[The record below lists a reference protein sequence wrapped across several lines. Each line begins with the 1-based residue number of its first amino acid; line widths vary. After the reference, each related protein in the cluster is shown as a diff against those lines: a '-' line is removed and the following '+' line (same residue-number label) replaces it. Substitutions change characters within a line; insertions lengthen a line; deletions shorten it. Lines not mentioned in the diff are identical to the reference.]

1 MRSLSVA
8 EVVPVLNSIATGRVS
23 LPSTTVPSIIPLIDA
38 LLRYADQSYPA
49 KLILPSKSVPAEAV
63 GDAIVP
69 LEP

>member
-8 EVVPVLNSIATGRVS
+8 TVVPVLNVNAVGTESV
-23 LPSTTVPSIIPLIDA
+23 PSTTVPSIIPLIAA
-38 LLRYADQSYPA
+38 LLCYEDPSYPA

-63 GDAIVP
+63 GDAIVL